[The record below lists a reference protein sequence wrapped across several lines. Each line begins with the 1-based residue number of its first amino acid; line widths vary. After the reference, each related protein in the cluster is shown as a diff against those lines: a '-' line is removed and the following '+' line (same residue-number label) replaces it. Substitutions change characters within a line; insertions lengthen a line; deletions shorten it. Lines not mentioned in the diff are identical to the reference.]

1 MFFMQEWLIYNLMIL
16 SECPQ
21 TVTVY
26 FDSDEELFSQDLN
39 STGDP
44 EYCPPWY
51 FRTGRHSSFI
61 NFAIFHLNVQDL
73 TLAVPLRWRR
83 GARC

>member
-1 MFFMQEWLIYNLMIL
+1 MFSMHEWLIYNISHDTFRM
-16 SECPQ
+16 S
-21 TVTVY
+21 TVY
-26 FDSDEELFSQDLN
+26 FESDEELFSQDLN

-44 EYCPPWY
+44 EYRPPQY